1 MDLPAAWALHA
12 KTMNNKNVLTAK
24 GIGKVVKSGAS
35 DLVILRDIELE
46 ITRGEAVAV
55 VGASGSGK
63 STLLAILAGLDTP
76 SAGRVEIDGADLFAL
91 DVDARARLRALQVG
105 FVFQSFQLLPG
116 YTALENV
123 MLPLELADHPE
134 AEKLSSEI
142 LDRVG
147 LGERLNHYPKHLSGG
162 EQQRVALARDWR
174 AGELRVLAAA
184 LVIAVASVTSVAF
197 FGDRV
202 SQALLR
208 DAHQLLGAD
217 LALQSDHPW
226 KAQVAEQITGEGL
239 QLAQAANFISM
250 AFHGDRNALAGVK
263 GVTENYPLR
272 GKLRIAPDV
281 PVERGPARGTVWLEE
296 RLISSLNAPVGSR
309 IRLGRADFE
318 VAAVLTLERARRFLA
333 LTALLAA
340 VLAGVAIA
348 LGTRRFVERH
358 LDGCAVMRCLG
369 ATQRQLV
376 ALYGLEFALLGI
388 AACAV
393 GVVLGYAAQL
403 GIAAFLAGL
412 LQAELPPPGLLPALQ
427 GFLVGLVLLLGFAL
441 PPLLQLKNV
450 PAVRVIRR
458 EGGAPKGSA
467 LAAYALGMGVL
478 AALLIWQAG
487 DLTLGGYVVGGFTVA
502 VLVFF
507 ALSWFFLRL
516 LTNRSLLKFVKNR
529 SVRYGVANLRRHAR
543 GNAVQVASLALGL
556 TAVLLLTFT
565 RHDLVEAWRRSAP
578 PDAPN
583 RFLLGV
589 QPDQLA
595 QVRQFLEGKG
605 IGKADLYPMVR
616 GRVVALNGKPVSE
629 ADYTEERARRLIER
643 EFNLSYMD
651 SLPGHNQIVAGRWL
665 DPNRDEISIEEGITK
680 TLGWKLG
687 DELTINVGG
696 ESFSAR
702 ITSLRKLRWDS
713 MKVNFFVIAPP
724 RLLAPYPASFIS
736 AFRVEPGGEEAMNEL
751 AARFPNLTVV
761 DVGAAVRQAQ
771 AVIDSLITAVEIVFV
786 FALLGG
792 LLVLYSALVATEDER
807 RREAAVMR
815 VYGASRAQVTGA
827 QRAEFLAMGAIAG
840 LLATLGAAAIG
851 QLLARRVFELDL
863 PPSLALWIAGPLA
876 GIALLSLNAWL
887 SSRKVLRV
895 SPALT
900 LRDSV

>member
-1 MDLPAAWALHA
+1 
-12 KTMNNKNVLTAK
+12 
-24 GIGKVVKSGAS
+24 
-35 DLVILRDIELE
+35 
-46 ITRGEAVAV
+46 
-55 VGASGSGK
+55 
-63 STLLAILAGLDTP
+63 
-76 SAGRVEIDGADLFAL
+76 
-91 DVDARARLRALQVG
+91 
-105 FVFQSFQLLPG
+105 
-116 YTALENV
+116 
-123 MLPLELADHPE
+123 ML
-134 AEKLSSEI
+134 
-142 LDRVG
+142 G
-147 LGERLNHYPKHLSGG
+147 
-162 EQQRVALARDWR
+162 RDWR

-226 KAQVAEQITGEGL
+226 KARVAEQITGEGL

-309 IRLGRADFE
+309 IRLGSAEFE
-318 VAAVLTLERARRFLA
+318 VAAVLTLEPERSANFFNIAPRLMMNLADVPATGLIQTGSRVWYYLYAAGAPETIRTFEKSVSLERGQRVDNLESGRPEVRASIERARRFLA

-376 ALYGLEFALLGI
+376 ALYGFEFALLGI

-393 GVVLGYAAQL
+393 GVALGYAAQL

-458 EGGAPKGSA
+458 ESGAPKGSA
-467 LAAYALGMGVL
+467 LAAYALGMAVL

-507 ALSWFFLRL
+507 ALAWFFLRL

-595 QVRQFLEGKG
+595 QVRRFLEEKR

-651 SLPGHNQIVAGRWL
+651 SLPGHNQIVAGRWF
-665 DPNRDEISIEEGITK
+665 DPKSDEISVEEGIAK

-687 DELTINVGG
+687 DELSINVGG

-736 AFRVEPGGEEAMNEL
+736 AFRVEPGGEQALNEL